1 MNYRIFPPDELIEAT
16 ITLPLSKSMSNRA
29 LIISALTPGANR
41 PEEIAVCDDTA
52 VMTAALDSD
61 EPAVN
66 VGAAGTAMRFLTAYF
81 AALPGRKVTLGGNER
96 MSQRP
101 IGPLVDALRSCGASI
116 SYLGEEGFPPL
127 EIEGRK
133 LTGGELTVRADV
145 SSQYI
150 SALLM
155 VAPTMDRGLTVRL
168 EGEASSLP
176 YIDLTLGMMN
186 HAGAE
191 AERERETIT
200 VKPGSYAPVDWEIE
214 ADWSAATF
222 WYEIEAITSGF
233 VSLRGLCEDSLQPDR
248 RVADIFSSLGVNTEF
263 EGEEAGVT
271 DLLASPEL
279 SPRLNIDLSDTP
291 DAAQAIA
298 VTCAMI
304 GIPFRLSGLSS
315 LKIKETDRLQ
325 AISTELEKV
334 GVTLERIG
342 GHTLV
347 WDGRRHPIIE
357 LPVFDTYDD
366 HRMAMALAPASVY
379 LPGIVVRDIEV
390 VSKSYPGYW
399 DGLREAGFRLE
410 DADAGHSE
418 ETVENE

>member
-29 LIISALTPGANR
+29 LIISALTPGAHS

-81 AALPGRKVTLGGNER
+81 AALSGRKVTLGGNER
-96 MSQRP
+96 MCHRP

-186 HAGAE
+186 RAGAE

-298 VTCAMI
+298 VTCSMI

-342 GHTLV
+342 DHTLV

-410 DADAGHSE
+410 DAGAGHAE